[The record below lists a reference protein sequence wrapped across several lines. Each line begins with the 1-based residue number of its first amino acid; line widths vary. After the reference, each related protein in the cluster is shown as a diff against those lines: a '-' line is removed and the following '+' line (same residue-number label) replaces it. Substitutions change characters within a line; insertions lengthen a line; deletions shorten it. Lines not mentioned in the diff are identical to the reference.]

1 MWSVCR
7 DVGVDLGLAGMLSS
21 LGGAS
26 LSTLVPTAP
35 GYVGI
40 YQMAFVV
47 ILGQFGTGATPAVVA
62 ATAVQIYLIGS
73 FTLIGLAT
81 MAIASLASALKS
93 AKH

>member
-1 MWSVCR
+1 MR
-7 DVGVDLGLAGMLSS
+7 AK
-21 LGGAS
+21 AS
-26 LSTLVPTAP
+26 AS
-35 GYVGI
+35 
-40 YQMAFVV
+40 
-47 ILGQFGTGATPAVVA
+47 VVA